1 VTSSNTLLDLLSSDP
16 QKNYYQLLREES
28 EAIFV
33 TEDDWKSSASLLKL
47 HRLDS
52 TIRETLRRHPILLR
66 GLSRQVVPKEGVTL
80 PNGQNIAQGAWIGF
94 PLQGIHNDSR
104 YYDKPEVYNPFRFLA
119 TETAK
124 KSMLVTTSETFLPFG
139 YSKHSWYVILSPEMA
154 MNIDQIC

>member
-16 QKNYYQLLREES
+16 QHNYYQLLREES
-28 EAIFV
+28 EATFL

-52 TIRETLRRHPILLR
+52 ALRESLRRYPILLR
-66 GLSRQVVPKEGVTL
+66 GLSRQVMPKEGVTL

-104 YYDKPEVYNPFRFLA
+104 YYDEPDVYHPFRFLP

-124 KSMLVTTSETFLPFG
+124 RSMLVTTSETFLPFG
-139 YSKHSWYVILSPEMA
+139 YSKHSWYVIPSPVMEMTA
-154 MNIDQIC
+154 HG